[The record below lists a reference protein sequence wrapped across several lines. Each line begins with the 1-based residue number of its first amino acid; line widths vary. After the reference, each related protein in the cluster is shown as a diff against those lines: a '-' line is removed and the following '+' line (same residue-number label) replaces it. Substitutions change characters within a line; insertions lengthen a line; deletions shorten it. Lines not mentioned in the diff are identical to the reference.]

1 MAKSSNYRV
10 QPRRRREGKTDY
22 KARKA
27 MVISRRNRLVARP
40 SLRNVTV
47 QIISAKPTGDI
58 VLAAANSRELT
69 KKYGWKAATGNVPSA
84 YLTGLLCGLK
94 AKTVG
99 ITDAILDIGMVIP
112 TKGAKVFAIL
122 QGVLDAGIN
131 VPHNEEKMIEERTK
145 GEHIAKYAKSLGVGS
160 EEYTAKFSKYI
171 AYQMVPEKLPDH
183 FDKVKADILGAFKEA
198 KVVELSKPQKSSSAE
213 KKLEAKEPQSKAQK
227 AKSTSAKEKV
237 ISKDKTGKAKG
248 KAPNEKISDKNV
260 APKKKATK
268 KGEKK
273 E

>member
-1 MAKSSNYRV
+1 
-10 QPRRRREGKTDY
+10 
-22 KARKA
+22 
-27 MVISRRNRLVARP
+27 
-40 SLRNVTV
+40 
-47 QIISAKPTGDI
+47 
-58 VLAAANSRELT
+58 
-69 KKYGWKAATGNVPSA
+69 
-84 YLTGLLCGLK
+84 
-94 AKTVG
+94 
-99 ITDAILDIGMVIP
+99 
-112 TKGAKVFAIL
+112 
-122 QGVLDAGIN
+122 
-131 VPHNEEKMIEERTK
+131 MIEERTK

-171 AYQMVPEKLPDH
+171 ACQLAPEKLPDH
-183 FDKVKADILGAFKEA
+183 FDKVKDDILGAFKEA
-198 KVVELSKPQKSSSAE
+198 KVVELSKPQKSPSAE